1 MNSETHTSNIEPVE
15 KTDYLGKSRTNKPE
29 NVSGIPKRELVGSTI
44 AIWKSAF
51 TIIGGM
57 ASENLYRIVAVALL
71 VLCVSLVALSYG
83 TGGIAA
89 TLLSPEGDAEAK
101 ILALQQF
108 FAELGGWAPAAYI
121 LMVVIEVVV
130 APLPGTLLYMPGG
143 IIFGGF
149 YGGLWSWIANILGAG
164 ISCQLMRSIVGR
176 KSTESFFQ
184 RESLTKYR
192 DMIEQKGLWLIV
204 LLRVNPLTS
213 SDIVSYA
220 AGLTT
225 MRTRSVMLGTG
236 IGMAPLCFAQSYL
249 AETLF
254 DTFPWLI
261 WPMLF
266 ACIVYV
272 IVIAMIIWNLRNRS
286 SSQDT
291 VADTT
296 QTDS

>member
-1 MNSETHTSNIEPVE
+1 M
-15 KTDYLGKSRTNKPE
+15 RWWA
-29 NVSGIPKRELVGSTI
+29 TI
-44 AIWKSAF
+44 AIWKTAF

-57 ASENLYRIVAVALL
+57 ASESLYRIVAVALL
-71 VLCVSLVALSYG
+71 VLCVSLVGVSYG

>member
-1 MNSETHTSNIEPVE
+1 MLLTGVP
-15 KTDYLGKSRTNKPE
+15 
-29 NVSGIPKRELVGSTI
+29 SGEASDHRKLEDCSSTI
-44 AIWKSAF
+44 IDRMS
-51 TIIGGM
+51 
-57 ASENLYRIVAVALL
+57 SENLYRIVAVTLL
-71 VLCVSLVALSYG
+71 VLCVSLVAASYC

-89 TLLSPEGDAEAK
+89 TLLSPEGNAEAK
-101 ILALQQF
+101 IVALREF
-108 FAELGGWAPAAYI
+108 FAELDDWAPTVYI
-121 LMVVIEVVV
+121 VMVVIEVVV

-149 YGGLWSWIANILGAG
+149 YGGLWSWIANIIGAG
-164 ISCQLMRSIVGR
+164 ISCQLMRSIIGR

-192 DMIEQKGLWLIV
+192 DMIEQRGVWLIV
-204 LLRVNPLTS
+204 LLRINPFTS

-254 DTFPWLI
+254 DAFPWLI
-261 WPMLF
+261 WPLLF
-266 ACIVYV
+266 ACVVYV
-272 IVIAMIIWNLRNRS
+272 VVVAVIIWNLRKS
-286 SSQDT
+286 PSTAVS
-291 VADTT
+291 VADST
-296 QTDS
+296 QSDS